1 MRRDWIASSSS
12 RCAKNGWPDS
22 VYVETSAGRAP
33 NRTVMAASIGL
44 VVVVWAVNFIA
55 AKIGLRYLPAVTMA
69 SFRVVLAGLSMVPA
83 YLICSRLPSFAD
95 ARRARSQGFAG
106 RDLWTFL
113 YLGFFGVVVNQ
124 MCFTMGLRYTSV
136 GHAAVIVGMG
146 PIYTLVLAVVFRL
159 ERATWHKVVGM
170 AIAFSGVAMLASENG
185 ISPHSP
191 SLLGDAIT
199 MTGSIGFATYAVLG
213 KRVAGKYDALTM
225 AAFNHFAGAILIL
238 PVALHQARAL
248 GPISRWSTIPWQGW
262 AAVLYMAVC
271 SSAMAY
277 LLYFWL
283 LRYLEA
289 SQLSAFTYLL
299 PVLAVILGI
308 LWLGER
314 GSAMQI
320 AGGVL
325 ALAGVYWVESGR
337 ESPIRN

>member
-1 MRRDWIASSSS
+1 
-12 RCAKNGWPDS
+12 
-22 VYVETSAGRAP
+22 
-33 NRTVMAASIGL
+33 MAVSIGL

-55 AKIGLRYLPAVTMA
+55 AKIGLRYLPPATMA
-69 SFRVVLAGLSMVPA
+69 SFRVTIAGLSMVPA
-83 YLICSRLPSFAD
+83 YFICSRLPAFAD
-95 ARRARSQGFAG
+95 ARRARVQGLTPH
-106 RDLWTFL
+106 DLWTFT

-136 GHAAVIVGMG
+136 SHAAVIVGMG
-146 PIYTLVLAVVFRL
+146 PIYTLVLAVLFRL

-170 AIAFSGVAMLASENG
+170 AIAFVGVAVLASENG
-185 ISPHSP
+185 ISPRSP

-213 KRVAGKYDALTM
+213 KRVAGRYDALTM
-225 AAFNHFAGAILIL
+225 TAFNHFAGAIIIL

-248 GPISRWSTIPWQGW
+248 GPFSRWRAIPWQGW
-262 AAVLYMAVC
+262 AALLYMAVC
-271 SSAMAY
+271 SSALAY

-314 GSAMQI
+314 GSPVQI
-320 AGGVL
+320 VGGAL
-325 ALAGVYWVESGR
+325 ALGGVYWVESGR
-337 ESPIRN
+337 EA

>member
-1 MRRDWIASSSS
+1 
-12 RCAKNGWPDS
+12 

-33 NRTVMAASIGL
+33 NRVARAASIGL

-69 SFRVVLAGLSMVPA
+69 SFRVTIAGLCMVPA
-83 YLICSRLPSFAD
+83 YLICSQLPAFAD
-95 ARRARSQGFAG
+95 ARRARQQGFTR
-106 RDLWTFL
+106 RDLWTFV

-146 PIYTLVLAVVFRL
+146 PIYTLVLAVLFRL

-170 AIAFSGVAMLASENG
+170 AIAFAGVAVLASENG
-185 ISPHSP
+185 ISPRSP

-225 AAFNHFAGAILIL
+225 AAFNHFAGAIIIL
-238 PVALHQARAL
+238 PVALHQARAM
-248 GPISRWSTIPWQGW
+248 GPISRWRAVPWQGW
-262 AAVLYMAVC
+262 TALLYMGLC
-271 SSAMAY
+271 SSALAY
-277 LLYFWL
+277 ILYFWL

-289 SQLSAFTYLL
+289 SQLAAFTYLL

-308 LWLGER
+308 VLLGER
-314 GSAMQI
+314 GSVLQI
-320 AGGVL
+320 VGGGL
-325 ALAGVYWVESGR
+325 ALGGVYWVESGR
-337 ESPIRN
+337 EP